1 MSTTDV
7 PSATKAAQ
15 VRLNRVT
22 PSHCRVVLDN
32 PPLNLMG
39 PEFVL
44 QIREI
49 VTALENDDRVKV
61 VVFESAVDGF
71 FLNHSDFLA
80 KFEDLTSIPQG
91 PTGLEAWPDVLVR
104 LTRAPFVSI
113 ALIRGRATGNGSE
126 LALACD
132 MSFASREKALLSQW
146 EVGVGLV
153 AGGGP
158 MARLPRVMGR
168 GRALEVLL
176 TADDIRGADA
186 ELLGYV
192 NRALPDA
199 ELDNFVDTLATRI
212 ASFDKWAIANT
223 KRLVNE
229 ASLPPDVEIR
239 AGWDAC
245 MASVKRPAT
254 QERIK
259 ALLEQG
265 LQKPGDSENRL
276 GFYVGQLGL
285 GGGPA
290 TEPERTLSRFG
301 RSRMFAWPREVALL
315 PARRAGQGGP
325 RSGGRLADAGMDRV
339 AAAWSTAWGCGRR
352 GCYGV
357 IRRECRTSLGEL
369 RLLACP
375 PMSVSAMLTLA
386 PGCSPRLRPAVAALR
401 LPLRTVAQGPT
412 CCAQVAP
419 DRCADQRMTMPSEM
433 TPDRA
438 DLRVVAAELTGA
450 NACIPSRQSPA
461 HALRKGCDRANEWV
475 MRHGCG

>member
-1 MSTTDV
+1 MST
-7 PSATKAAQ
+7 ATKATQ
-15 VRLNRVT
+15 VRLSQVTSSHSRVE
-22 PSHCRVVLDN
+22 LDN

-44 QIREI
+44 QIRDI

-80 KFEDLTSIPQG
+80 DPEHLTSIPQG

-104 LTRAPFVSI
+104 LTRAPFISI

-132 MSFASREKALLSQW
+132 LSFVSREKALLSQF

-176 TADDIRGADA
+176 GADDIGGADA
-186 ELLGYV
+186 ERLGYV

-199 ELDNFVDTLATRI
+199 ELDAYVDALVARI
-212 ASFDKWAIANT
+212 ASFDSWAIGNT

-239 AGWDAC
+239 AGWDAFI
-245 MASVKRPAT
+245 ASSKRPAG

-265 LQKPGDSENRL
+265 LQQPGDSENRL
-276 GFYVGQLGL
+276 GFHIGQLGDT
-285 GGGPA
+285 G
-290 TEPERTLSRFG
+290 EPR
-301 RSRMFAWPREVALL
+301 
-315 PARRAGQGGP
+315 
-325 RSGGRLADAGMDRV
+325 
-339 AAAWSTAWGCGRR
+339 
-352 GCYGV
+352 
-357 IRRECRTSLGEL
+357 
-369 RLLACP
+369 
-375 PMSVSAMLTLA
+375 
-386 PGCSPRLRPAVAALR
+386 
-401 LPLRTVAQGPT
+401 
-412 CCAQVAP
+412 
-419 DRCADQRMTMPSEM
+419 
-433 TPDRA
+433 
-438 DLRVVAAELTGA
+438 
-450 NACIPSRQSPA
+450 
-461 HALRKGCDRANEWV
+461 
-475 MRHGCG
+475 